1 LDHQRFQQY
10 HPESVYPHLANQLQ
24 QSNVWI
30 LKTNK
35 TLDST
40 GLSNNNTLAYLRFGT
55 EKSVHTIQIEQ
66 QLEKLTNTGG
76 NMQGSAIQIPKRLW
90 GTTEITTEAE
100 FWLIE
105 RK

>member
-1 LDHQRFQQY
+1 
-10 HPESVYPHLANQLQ
+10 
-24 QSNVWI
+24 
-30 LKTNK
+30 
-35 TLDST
+35 
-40 GLSNNNTLAYLRFGT
+40 LRFGT